1 MIYQYVPILLRG
13 DAVGN
18 EVTAISDHL
27 TNSGVENMIVTD
39 QITKGKNNSIT
50 YEAFTKKAT
59 KKDVLFFHMASS
71 CAVWKS
77 LRDLPCK
84 KIMIY
89 HNITPAEFFLP
100 YAKDAV
106 KTSKQARA
114 QLAEGASFFDAG
126 WADSQYNADEL
137 TELGYKNVSVMPLL
151 IAFEDYKKE
160 PNQKIIDAMNDGF
173 TNILFVGRMVP
184 NKRFEDLVAVFAEYK
199 KLNPESRLILVGS
212 DYMKPYV
219 NKLHNFAKDL
229 MVKDVLFQSHAPF
242 PDILAYYRS
251 AHCFLCM
258 SEHEGFCV
266 PLLEAMTFRVP
277 IVAYG
282 RCAVPKTLGD
292 GGVCVDD
299 NDPAKVAAVMHAMLN
314 DPELLAQ
321 MRENQ
326 AKHLENFNTDK
337 ILADFLDR
345 MNTTL
350 GQL

>member
-114 QLAEGASFFDAG
+114 QLAEGAVIRLNLPGKRLIGAVHHILNPVS
-126 WADSQYNADEL
+126 ADE
-137 TELGYKNVSVMPLL
+137 G
-151 IAFEDYKKE
+151 
-160 PNQKIIDAMNDGF
+160 
-173 TNILFVGRMVP
+173 
-184 NKRFEDLVAVFAEYK
+184 AVFLPQAEAGRHGGRFDIK
-199 KLNPESRLILVGS
+199 TILQAAG
-212 DYMKPYV
+212 
-219 NKLHNFAKDL
+219 LHHIFQHERSHRTAT
-229 MVKDVLFQSHAPF
+229 DVS
-242 PDILAYYRS
+242 
-251 AHCFLCM
+251 
-258 SEHEGFCV
+258 
-266 PLLEAMTFRVP
+266 MT
-277 IVAYG
+277 
-282 RCAVPKTLGD
+282 
-292 GGVCVDD
+292 
-299 NDPAKVAAVMHAMLN
+299 
-314 DPELLAQ
+314 
-321 MRENQ
+321 
-326 AKHLENFNTDK
+326 
-337 ILADFLDR
+337 
-345 MNTTL
+345 
-350 GQL
+350 